1 MPCELY
7 EFNTNIAETI
17 DNTIITIISFHK
29 TRPHSSK
36 ESTIMIFDSVYF
48 TNCNYQIDISLH
60 LNLLT
65 LFKHTQRNPQHLK
78 DPLCPCRSEAVPRS
92 CSKLHFPNGE

>member
-36 ESTIMIFDSVYF
+36 ETTIMIFDSVYF
-48 TNCNYQIDISLH
+48 TNCKCHMH
-60 LNLLT
+60 LLSSPSSSM
-65 LFKHTQRNPQHLK
+65 F
-78 DPLCPCRSEAVPRS
+78 
-92 CSKLHFPNGE
+92 